1 MGVETKRTKHRIE
14 KSKDRNE
21 HHGRWMGMGTS
32 KPCRRQISDQ
42 ISVLELLTGVKEAK
56 GIFYSGFYID
66 QPRENCALAYYE
78 SSISI
83 HEIQH
88 YSWPK

>member
-1 MGVETKRTKHRIE
+1 METKRTKHRIE

-21 HHGRWMGMGTS
+21 YLERWMGTS

-56 GIFYSGFYID
+56 GIFYSGFFID
-66 QPRENCALAYYE
+66 QSRENCALAYYE